1 MKSLSTLLAHGTL
14 LCLALIPAALAGPGG
29 SYGPAPTTPRGYGP
43 TSSYDGGG
51 FGGGFSHRG
60 HDYYQPS
67 TIYGPTRSPGY
78 YKPTANNDDL
88 DDYRSVNR
96 PHFDRDFDEQYRD
109 GFDRDRRPVVIVKPA
124 ATERLSIYAHRPSYY
139 NGGWY
144 HGDWHS
150 NWNKSLK
157 TRPYAWGGW
166 GQGWNGWR
174 DKPSSAVVSSPW
186 RFGYW
191 SYSNPYSSTT
201 AAGPAYFNYSQP
213 IVASNITAD
222 VSGQFYPQAIGQTSR
237 EQALQTFAV
246 ARAAF
251 FAGDL
256 RTALSEIDQAIAV
269 LPGDTVLHE
278 FRALVLF
285 ARRDY
290 NAAAGT
296 LYAVLSSGPGWD
308 WTTMIGLYP
317 NANIYTGQLRYL
329 EDLCNS
335 NPGAAHA
342 RFVLAYH
349 YLTAGYADA
358 AAEMYRQVL
367 AINPRDS
374 LSSQLYASLTGNG
387 VNQVAQLPQYGT
399 DPVSD
404 QYLLGNWSATRD
416 DGSSFRL
423 ILRGDGIFTWTY
435 QQGGLRE
442 QLTGG
447 YSLSNGML
455 VMQQEGQPALV
466 GQIYPLGANRFV
478 FKLTGG
484 DPYDPGITFYR

>member
-1 MKSLSTLLAHGTL
+1 MKSLSNLLAKGTL

-67 TIYGPTRSPGY
+67 TIYGPTRSTGT
-78 YKPTANNDDL
+78 YKPSANIGDA
-88 DDYRSVNR
+88 DDYPNRSY
-96 PHFDRDFDEQYRD
+96 FDRDFDEQYRD
-109 GFDRDRRPVVIVKPA
+109 GFDRDRRPVVIVKP
-124 ATERLSIYAHRPSYY
+124 TPTDRRPISAHRPSYY

-157 TRPYAWGGW
+157 SRPYAWGGW
-166 GQGWNGWR
+166 GQGWNGWK
-174 DKPSSAVVSSPW
+174 DKPSGTVASSPW

-191 SYSNPYSSTT
+191 SYSNPYYATNAT
-201 AAGPAYFNYSQP
+201 GPAYFNYSQP

-237 EQALQTFAV
+237 EQALQIFAA

-256 RTALSEIDQAIAV
+256 RTALSQIDQAIAV

-285 ARRDY
+285 GRRDY
-290 NAAAGT
+290 SAAAGT
-296 LYAVLSSGPGWD
+296 IYAVLSSGPGWD

-317 NANIYTGQLRYL
+317 NANIYTGQLRVL
-329 EDLCNS
+329 EDFCNA
-335 NPGAAHA
+335 NPGATHA

-367 AINPRDS
+367 AINPRDA
-374 LSSQLYASLTGNG
+374 LSRQLFASLTGTG
-387 VNQVAQLPQYGT
+387 APQTAQLPQVGSQ
-399 DPVSD
+399 PISN
-404 QYLLGNWSATRD
+404 QFLLGHWDADRD
-416 DGSSFRL
+416 DGSRFHL
-423 ILRGDGIFTWTY
+423 DLRGNGIFTWTY
-435 QQGGLRE
+435 EQYSQRQQLSGSYTLSDGL
-442 QLTGG
+442 
-447 YSLSNGML
+447 L
-455 VMQQEGQPALV
+455 VMQQDGQPALV
-466 GQIYPLGANRFV
+466 GQIYPVGANRFV
-478 FKLTGG
+478 FRLTGG
-484 DPYDPGITFYR
+484 DPYDPGITFSR

>member
-1 MKSLSTLLAHGTL
+1 MKPISSLLARSAL
-14 LCLALIPAALAGPGG
+14 LCLSLIPAALAGPGG
-29 SYGPAPTTPRGYGP
+29 TYGPAPTTPRGYGP
-43 TSSYDGGG
+43 TGGYDGGG

-60 HDYYQPS
+60 HEYYQPS
-67 TIYGPTRSPGY
+67 SIYGPTRSPGT
-78 YKPTANNDDL
+78 YKPTPNTGDAN
-88 DDYRSVNR
+88 VNR
-96 PHFDRDFDEQYRD
+96 NRPYFDRDDYDHDHFNN
-109 GFDRDRRPVVIVKPA
+109 DRRQPVVVSPPLND
-124 ATERLSIYAHRPSYY
+124 RRSIYVHRPSYY
-139 NGGWY
+139 KGGWY
-144 HGDWHS
+144 HGDWHG

-166 GQGWNGWR
+166 GQDWNGWK
-174 DKPSSAVVSSPW
+174 DKPSSTVVSSPW

-191 SYSNPYSSTT
+191 SYSNPYYAST
-201 AAGPAYFNYSQP
+201 AAGPEYFNYSRP

-222 VSGQFYPQAIGQTSR
+222 SSGQFYPQVIGQTSR
-237 EQALQTFAV
+237 DQALQTFAA

-251 FAGDL
+251 FAGDT
-256 RTALSEIDQAIAV
+256 RTALSQIDQAIAV

-290 NAAAGT
+290 SPAAGT

-317 NANIYTGQLRYL
+317 NASIYTAHLRML
-329 EDLCNS
+329 EDFCNS
-335 NPGAAHA
+335 NPGASHA

-387 VNQVAQLPQYGT
+387 PRQTAQLPQFGSQRI
-399 DPVSD
+399 DN
-404 QYLLGNWSATRD
+404 QFLLGHWDSARD
-416 DGSSFRL
+416 DGSRFHL
-423 ILRGDGIFTWTY
+423 DLRGNGIFTWTY
-435 QQGGLRE
+435 EQHGQRQQ
-442 QLTGG
+442 
-447 YSLSNGML
+447 LSGNYTLSDGVL
-455 VMQQEGQPALV
+455 VMQQDGQPALV
-466 GQIYPLGANRFV
+466 GQIYQLGPNRFV
-478 FKLTGG
+478 FRLTGG
-484 DPYDPGITFYR
+484 DPYDPGITFSR